1 MVDDFGFEDDFGFD
15 DESALSQADFDTMA
29 QSDNVD
35 FDAYA
40 SQFDPVGIAQIITEP
55 TVGGQNRTN
64 ITNANLTGSG
74 SNLVFDP
81 TFAAALDI
89 TSGIDPTRNIGGS
102 GGLTVPAALRPQIEG
117 RGGQLYNSPVERFL
131 QEDVTDFV
139 QKGGVAGAFLSNLI
153 QSGVDKG
160 IEIVKDGYNT
170 SKDFLEDILGIEDE
184 SKTNLAKEIA
194 TQPGS
199 RVYDERLGF
208 GTLDEEGK
216 FIPDI
221 GQYGTPKENI
231 VPNLNSGIMQVSD
244 NRGINFSNLFGTP
257 RAQLNLPLDYTL
269 GASQRNKGTLEFTSP
284 RGIETSIGNIA
295 GGDKQVDVAVPLGGG
310 MALETRGI
318 GEGTGASTT
327 FSMNRPGM
335 GFDVTKLPN
344 DMGFTAGGR
353 METPYIDVFGR
364 VNPGGGVN
372 VGIGRQIRF

>member
-1 MVDDFGFEDDFGFD
+1 VVDDFGFEDDFGFD

-55 TVGGQNRTN
+55 TVGGQPRTN
-64 ITNANLTGSG
+64 ITNVGAG
-74 SNLVFDP
+74 SNLAFDP

-89 TSGIDPTRNIGGS
+89 TRGIDPTQNIGGS
-102 GGLTVPAALRPQIEG
+102 GGLTVPSALRPQIEG

-131 QEDVTDFV
+131 QENVTDLV
-139 QKGGVAGAFLSNLI
+139 QKGGIAGAFLSNLI

-170 SKDFLEDILGIEDE
+170 SKDFLENIFGIEDE

-208 GTLDEEGK
+208 GTLDEDGK
-216 FIPDI
+216 FIPDR
-221 GQYGTPKENI
+221 GQDGTPKENI

-269 GASQRNKGTLEFTSP
+269 GATQRNKGTLEFTSP

-318 GEGTGASTT
+318 GEGSGASTT

>member
-1 MVDDFGFEDDFGFD
+1 VVDDYGFVDAGAGDDVD
-15 DESALSQADFDTMA
+15 DYISDAVSQSDFDTMA

-40 SQFDPVGIAQIITEP
+40 SQFDPVGIAQIIKEP
-55 TVGGQNRTN
+55 IAGDRVGRSNILRT
-64 ITNANLTGSG
+64 ANY
-74 SNLVFDP
+74 DP
-81 TFAAALDI
+81 TFTAALQISQGLNPGKDSPI
-89 TSGIDPTRNIGGS
+89 TR
-102 GGLTVPAALRPQIEG
+102 PAFLQPQIEG
-117 RGGQLYNSPVERFL
+117 RDGKMYFSPVEKFL

-139 QKGGVAGAFLSNLI
+139 QKGGIAGAFLSNLI
-153 QSGVDKG
+153 KSGVNKG
-160 IEIVKDGYNT
+160 IDIVKDGYST
-170 SKDFLEDILGIEDE
+170 SKDFLENIFGIEDE
-184 SKTNLAKEIA
+184 TKTNLAKEIA

-216 FIPDI
+216 FIPDR
-221 GQYGTPKENI
+221 GQDGTPKENI

-284 RGIETSIGNIA
+284 RGIETAIGNIA

-353 METPYIDVFGR
+353 VETPYIDVFGR

>member
-1 MVDDFGFEDDFGFD
+1 
-15 DESALSQADFDTMA
+15 
-29 QSDNVD
+29 
-35 FDAYA
+35 
-40 SQFDPVGIAQIITEP
+40 
-55 TVGGQNRTN
+55 
-64 ITNANLTGSG
+64 
-74 SNLVFDP
+74 
-81 TFAAALDI
+81 
-89 TSGIDPTRNIGGS
+89 
-102 GGLTVPAALRPQIEG
+102 
-117 RGGQLYNSPVERFL
+117 
-131 QEDVTDFV
+131 
-139 QKGGVAGAFLSNLI
+139 LSNLI
-153 QSGVDKG
+153 QSGVNKG
-160 IEIVKDGYNT
+160 IDIVKDGYNT
-170 SKDFLEDILGIEDE
+170 SKDFLEDIFGIEDE

-216 FIPDI
+216 FIPDR
-221 GQYGTPKENI
+221 GQDGTPKENI

-269 GASQRNKGTLEFTSP
+269 GATQRNKGTLEFTSP

-318 GEGTGASTT
+318 GEGSGASTT